1 MSGGVLNRYKIE
13 NDVEKIL
20 TLLSLPITVLRDIF
34 TFKKPGTIGENIIF
48 PIKVREG
55 RTKALVSMQSEFN
68 KAPKHFA
75 DKFIKKAGFEN
86 DTFIAP
92 TFSNNNPNFN
102 EYQDQIAT
110 IKNRTEEIKKRTEE
124 IKKLS
129 EEMKNTVL
137 FVKDYEF
144 KDSVFSHI
152 NNMLLSYTS

>member
-1 MSGGVLNRYKIE
+1 MSGSVSIRYKIE

-20 TLLSLPITVLRDIF
+20 TALSLPMTVLSD
-34 TFKKPGTIGENIIF
+34 TLSFKKPGITVEKMIYPVI
-48 PIKVREG
+48 VRQN
-55 RTKALVSMQSEFN
+55 RVDALLSMQSEFD

-129 EEMKNTVL
+129 EEMKNTV
-137 FVKDYEF
+137 FVVKDYEF
-144 KDSVFSHI
+144 KNNILSHI
-152 NNMLLSYTS
+152 NSML